1 VQSQQGD
8 VGHLHHLE
16 ADTGDVSHGVALT
29 TEPGH
34 QDLHIHLNEV
44 QTTVIRDEGGD
55 LLAVLD
61 ELHPH
66 TLPDGRVRLLG
77 LNTTGK
83 RNKTSLVTITMRLPS
98 SEGVG
103 LERSAQVSL
112 FVLLVVPLLL
122 PTVVPQLPGCTQ
134 TATLSWNTKRH
145 LNIQGPLD
153 IVKLMKVTF

>member
-1 VQSQQGD
+1 MGS
-8 VGHLHHLE
+8 
-16 ADTGDVSHGVALT
+16 
-29 TEPGH
+29 
-34 QDLHIHLNEV
+34 
-44 QTTVIRDEGGD
+44 
-55 LLAVLD
+55 
-61 ELHPH
+61 
-66 TLPDGRVRLLG
+66 
-77 LNTTGK
+77 
-83 RNKTSLVTITMRLPS
+83 S

-134 TATLSWNTKRH
+134 TATLSWNTNSH